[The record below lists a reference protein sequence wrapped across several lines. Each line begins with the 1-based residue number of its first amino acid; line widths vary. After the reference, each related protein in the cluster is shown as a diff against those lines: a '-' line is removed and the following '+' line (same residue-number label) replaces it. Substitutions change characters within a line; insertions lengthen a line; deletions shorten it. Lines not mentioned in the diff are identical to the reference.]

1 MTSRLKGLLR
11 AALESLWFVPL
22 SMLAVS
28 QALVLPALLTGAEP
42 SAAFAWL
49 GLEDAAARVREL
61 ESGYDAGAARDL
73 LTMVAGGMVT
83 VISIVFSLSFV
94 ALTLTSQQI
103 GPRIIDFWL
112 QANVTQSLLG
122 LSLSGF
128 FASLSGLLVL
138 TQGDPGGAASLTA
151 VAIASVLGSL
161 TLVAVVLFATR
172 MSEAIRADATVARVG
187 DMFVD
192 AVEGDGAPRA
202 DAAEYREAQELEAL
216 ARTRGRPIAA
226 ASAGYLSSVDLDGLA
241 DWARGHGLRL
251 ALVARE
257 NDHLLPGAPLAL
269 AVGLHDGDGGARSV
283 EDALRARL
291 ALTPRRR
298 RTGVADFEG
307 DALSEIAMR
316 ALSPS
321 LNDPFT
327 AMACL
332 DRILEGCI
340 RLAHRGPPS
349 RLRRGLAGAP
359 ADPPDHRGRTRPRPG
374 ARDRRPRPVRAARQ
388 RDRARGP
395 RRRRA
400 PARPRRP
407 RRRGDARPR
416 RPSAGGDRAGG
427 GRRPAGG
434 LSARPLR
441 EAPPTPP
448 GSAGIPSVAA
458 TG

>member
-1 MTSRLKGLLR
+1 MRTRLKGLVS

-22 SMLAVS
+22 AMLAVS
-28 QALVLPALLTGAEP
+28 QALVLPALLTGVEP
-42 SAAFAWL
+42 SAALSLAGLDEFA
-49 GLEDAAARVREL
+49 ERVREL

-73 LTMVAGGMVT
+73 LTMIAGGMVT

-112 QANVTQSLLG
+112 QANVTQALIG
-122 LSLSGF
+122 LSLSAF
-128 FASLSGLLVL
+128 FAALSGLLVL
-138 TQGDPGGAASLTA
+138 TQGEPGGAASLTA
-151 VAIASVLGSL
+151 VLIASALGGL

-187 DMFVD
+187 DLFVG
-192 AVEGDGAPRA
+192 AVVADRAPRA
-202 DAAEYREAQELEAL
+202 DAAEVRDAEALEAL
-216 ARTRGRPIAA
+216 ARAEGRAIPA
-226 ASAGYLSSVDLDGLA
+226 ASAGYLAAVDLDGLA

-251 ALVARE
+251 VLVARE

-269 AVGLHDGDGGARSV
+269 AVGMHDADGTRGV
-283 EDALRARL
+283 EDALRERL

-332 DRILEGCI
+332 DRILEGCL
-340 RLAHRGPPS
+340 RLARRGPPS
-349 RLRRGLAGAP
+349 RLRREPGGAAVLAAPGCGAAWLAP
-359 ADPPDHRGRTRPRPG
+359 RLIHPILHAGRDHAQVLET
-374 ARDRRPRPVRAARQ
+374 AAR
-388 RDRARGP
+388 
-395 RRRRA
+395 
-400 PARPRRP
+400 
-407 RRRGDARPR
+407 
-416 RPSAGGDRAGG
+416 
-427 GRRPAGG
+427 G
-434 LSARPLR
+434 LSALR
-441 EAPPTPP
+441 E
-448 GSAGIPSVAA
+448 VAA
-458 TG
+458 VPEDRDAAARLIARVARAAEALGDPDDRALVQRALASGDGRQEG

>member
-1 MTSRLKGLLR
+1 MRTRLRGLLA

-22 SMLAVS
+22 AMLAIS
-28 QALVLPALLTGAEP
+28 QALVLPALLLGAEP
-42 SAAFAWL
+42 SAGLAWL
-49 GLEDAAARVREL
+49 GLDDIAARVVEL
-61 ESGYDAGAARDL
+61 ESGYDADAARDL

-112 QANVTQSLLG
+112 QANVTQALLG
-122 LSLSGF
+122 LSLSAF

-187 DMFVD
+187 DMFVSAVSSD
-192 AVEGDGAPRA
+192 AAERA
-202 DAAEYREAQELEAL
+202 DAREHPEAEALEAL
-216 ARTRGRPIAA
+216 ARAEGRAIPA
-226 ASAGYLSSVDLDGLA
+226 ASAGYLASVDLDGLA
-241 DWARGHGLRL
+241 EWARGHGLRL
-251 ALVARE
+251 VLVARE

-269 AVGLHDGDGGARSV
+269 ALGMHDGAGTGGV

-332 DRILEGCI
+332 DRILEGCM

-349 RLRRGLAGAP
+349 RLRREPGGEAILAAPGCGAAWLAP
-359 ADPPDHRGRTRPRPG
+359 RLIHPIIEAGRDHAQVLET
-374 ARDRRPRPVRAARQ
+374 AAR
-388 RDRARGP
+388 
-395 RRRRA
+395 
-400 PARPRRP
+400 
-407 RRRGDARPR
+407 
-416 RPSAGGDRAGG
+416 
-427 GRRPAGG
+427 G
-434 LSARPLR
+434 LSALQ
-441 EAPPTPP
+441 A
-448 GSAGIPSVAA
+448 AA
-458 TG
+458 TAPEDRDAAARLLARVGRAAEALRDPDDQRLVTRALADGGR

>member
-291 ALTPRRR
+291 ALPPRRR

-349 RLRRGLAGAP
+349 RLRREPGGEAILAAPGCGAAWLAPRLIHPIIEAGRGHAQVLETAARGLCALRDNATAP
-359 ADPPDHRGRTRPRPG
+359 ED
-374 ARDRRPRPVRAARQ
+374 RAAAERLLARVARAAAAMRDPDDRLLVETALEAGDGRQ
-388 RDRARGP
+388 EG
-395 RRRRA
+395 
-400 PARPRRP
+400 
-407 RRRGDARPR
+407 
-416 RPSAGGDRAGG
+416 
-427 GRRPAGG
+427 
-434 LSARPLR
+434 
-441 EAPPTPP
+441 
-448 GSAGIPSVAA
+448 
-458 TG
+458 